1 MYNSSSARRLVAIQ
15 LTPQALTLVE
25 QGTASFVLPNVRAKL
40 APTVWRAGRL
50 AQNGPQA
57 LRQATSVT
65 RRWCSA

>member
-1 MYNSSSARRLVAIQ
+1 MGEGEAIRPSRVDACHCCHVA
-15 LTPQALTLVE
+15 
-25 QGTASFVLPNVRAKL
+25 LPNVRAKL